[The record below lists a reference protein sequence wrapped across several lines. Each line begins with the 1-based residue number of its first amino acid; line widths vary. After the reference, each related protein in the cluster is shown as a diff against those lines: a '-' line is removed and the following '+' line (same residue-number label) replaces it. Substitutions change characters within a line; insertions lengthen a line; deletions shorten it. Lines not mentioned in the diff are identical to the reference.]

1 MQRTE
6 LFSAHQALGARMID
20 FGGWEMPVQYG
31 PILEEVKTVRQKGGL
46 FDLGHM
52 GRVEV
57 RGPDRIAF
65 CDKLATCRVS
75 KIPLRAIRY
84 GLLCRENGMP
94 LDDILVYQDEDHVFL
109 VVNASNTAR
118 DLAWLRQHTQGFRVE
133 IVDRTDELGM
143 IALQGQISERVLQL
157 LTSDLELSG
166 VGYYKFA
173 YGTVCGL
180 ERMRISR
187 TGYTGEDGFE
197 LYVPKGQVR
206 RVWERLLEAGRE
218 FGLAP
223 IGLGAR
229 DTLRLEAGM
238 PLYGHEIS
246 DELNPIEAG
255 LSFGVSLVPE
265 KSGTLGFAALKAISE
280 RPTKQIVGRTTE
292 GPRVPRQ
299 GHALYAG
306 PRQVGF
312 VCSGSV
318 SPTIQTNIASA
329 YVELPYAAIG
339 TTLEIDLKGKRQPV
353 TVRGLPFYS
362 RKR

>member
-6 LFSAHQALGARMID
+6 LFSAHHALGARMID

-31 PILEEVKTVRQKGGL
+31 PILEEVQTVRQKGGL

-52 GRVEV
+52 GRVAIH
-57 RGPDRIAF
+57 GKDRIAF
-65 CDKLATCRVS
+65 ADKLATCRVA
-75 KIPLRAIRY
+75 KIPQRAIRY

-94 LDDILVYQDEDHVFL
+94 IDDILVYQDEDHVFL
-109 VVNASNTAR
+109 VVNASNTTR
-118 DLAWLRQHTQGFRVE
+118 DLEWLRQHAKGFDVRIE
-133 IVDRTDELGM
+133 DQTDALGM
-143 IALQGQISERVLQL
+143 VALQGQISERVLQR
-157 LTSDLELSG
+157 LTTGLDLST

-197 LYVPKGQVR
+197 LYVPKGQTAM
-206 RVWERLLEAGRE
+206 VWQRLLEVGTE
-218 FGLAP
+218 LGLKP

-265 KSGTLGFAALKAISE
+265 KASTLGYAALKAFSE
-280 RPTKQIVGRTTE
+280 RPTKQIVGLSSA

-299 GHALYAG
+299 GHELYAG
-306 PRQVGF
+306 QKRVGF
-312 VCSGSV
+312 ICSGSV
-318 SPTIQTNIASA
+318 SPTIQTNIATG
-329 YVELPYAAIG
+329 YVELPYTPIG
-339 TTLEIDLKGKRQPV
+339 TELEIDLKGKRQAV
-353 TVRGLPFYS
+353 TVRPLPFYS